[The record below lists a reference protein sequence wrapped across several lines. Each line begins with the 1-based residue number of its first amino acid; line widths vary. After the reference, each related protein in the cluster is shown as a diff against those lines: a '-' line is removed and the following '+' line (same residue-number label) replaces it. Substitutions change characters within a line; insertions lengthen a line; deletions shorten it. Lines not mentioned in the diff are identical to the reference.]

1 MTAAPHLAT
10 QETTEFPRQ
19 APPAARG
26 ALILS
31 VLALA
36 TTGAVAVVQLGSG
49 SSAESAIVKRLGELS
64 AQVATLRQEVR
75 ANAAARAEEPT
86 RKPDPGAWG
95 ALEARQAQLDEKVNT
110 ADRRLAELEKE
121 VEALRGAASSA
132 LTVPVRQ
139 NRPRRSEAKR
149 SEPKRGEAAPAPVLV
164 PAPAPRN

>member
-1 MTAAPHLAT
+1 MTAAHRYPSN
-10 QETTEFPRQ
+10 ETTDLPRRS
-19 APPAARG
+19 PPAARG

-64 AQVATLRQEVR
+64 AQVATLRQE
-75 ANAAARAEEPT
+75 AQAGTAARDEQPAG
-86 RKPDPGAWG
+86 RPDAGPSGAW
-95 ALEARQAQLDEKVNT
+95 EARQARLEEKLDATE
-110 ADRRLAELEKE
+110 RRLAELAKE
-121 VEALRGAASSA
+121 IETLRGAASAA

-139 NRPRRSEAKR
+139 NRPKR
-149 SEPKRGEAAPAPVLV
+149 SEPKRGESN